1 MKRLLFAVAVLFAI
15 LPALAQDAKPC
26 CKCKGKPVVIS
37 AHRGGAALKPEN
49 TIEAMINA
57 INLGCRSLEG
67 DLHITKD
74 GQIVFSHDPYLLGFG
89 KKYLIYKYTYAEL
102 RSHKA
107 DLPLASV
114 LIDSVESYT
123 RHQGIAPV
131 SYTLEIKSV
140 PGEDGTITPEY
151 KTYTD
156 QVMHLLLSK
165 DLGRRLLMQSFDPRA
180 LVYLHEH
187 YPAVR
192 QMALVEADQITLGE
206 VIKQLGYKPD
216 VFSCNHE
223 AVDQQLVDDCHREGI
238 TVNPYTVNDIDE
250 ALRLIDLGVDGIIT
264 NYPNKLLRL
273 KGTR

>member
-1 MKRLLFAVAVLFAI
+1 MALFAT
-15 LPALAQDAKPC
+15 LPILAQTDRSC
-26 CKCKGKPVVIS
+26 CGCISKAVVIS

-74 GQIVFSHDPYLLGFG
+74 GKIVFSHDPYLLGFG
-89 KKYLIYKYTYAEL
+89 KKYLIYKYTYDEL
-102 RSHKA
+102 RSHKP

-131 SYTLEIKSV
+131 DYTIEIKSV

-151 KTYTD
+151 RNYTD
-156 QVMHLLLSK
+156 QVMKLLLSK
-165 DLGRRLLMQSFDPRA
+165 DLGKRLLMQSFDPRA
-180 LVYLHEH
+180 LIYLHQH
-187 YPAVR
+187 YPTVR
-192 QMALVEADQITLGE
+192 QMALVEAEHINLAD
-206 VIKQLGYKPD
+206 VIKLLGYKPD